1 MMHSACKVLLD
12 QQHFPMGMSTFTP
25 TRSPRSLRS
34 VPRTAWATCG
44 RAGNMMASPWAS
56 APPVPPPG
64 RPDHGHGPR
73 TSTRSRLRSA
83 TAAHGGSGPTF
94 ASSTRSRAPI
104 TRTTHHRPLSPFQTL
119 HGREPESP
127 ELGFVTGRHQMT
139 SLCDAMVGR
148 PGAFGFPVWRCTPGV
163 ALLVREGTPPGRRPA
178 AVGADWPCTPP
189 RARAFSGTV
198 PGPDTYS

>member
-1 MMHSACKVLLD
+1 MAHGECGVAAAAWPRRPTRGYARRTYPFAPRLRVRKHVAVAAAATCNMMHSACKVLLD

-25 TRSPRSLRS
+25 MWSPRSVRS

-94 ASSTRSRAPI
+94 AFSTRSRAPI
-104 TRTTHHRPLSPFQTL
+104 TVSYTHLTL
-119 HGREPESP
+119 P
-127 ELGFVTGRHQMT
+127 TN
-139 SLCDAMVGR
+139 
-148 PGAFGFPVWRCTPGV
+148 
-163 ALLVREGTPPGRRPA
+163 
-178 AVGADWPCTPP
+178 
-189 RARAFSGTV
+189 
-198 PGPDTYS
+198 